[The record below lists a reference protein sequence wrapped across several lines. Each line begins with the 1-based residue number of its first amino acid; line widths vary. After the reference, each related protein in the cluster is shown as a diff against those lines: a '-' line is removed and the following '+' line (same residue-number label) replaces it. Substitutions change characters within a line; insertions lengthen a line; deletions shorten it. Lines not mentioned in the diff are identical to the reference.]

1 LVDIPK
7 RVGQREIPEVDLT
20 LASPI
25 EGVKGLKGKGT
36 FDPNNS
42 RISFNVSLLGG
53 DYETVNIHGAGK
65 RANRVIFSVK
75 YKDASLWRDDAGEI
89 GAAFDRTFAVEAE
102 EKARETFTSLV
113 IKAKRNHSPEDP
125 AQVPGAFEPTPL
137 R

>member
-1 LVDIPK
+1 V
-7 RVGQREIPEVDLT
+7 QR
-20 LASPI
+20 
-25 EGVKGLKGKGT
+25 T
-36 FDPNNS
+36 FDPNNG
-42 RISFNVSLLGG
+42 RISFNLSLLGG
-53 DYETVNIHGAGK
+53 DEETANIRGAGK
-65 RANRVIFSVK
+65 RANRVKFCIKFNDS
-75 YKDASLWRDDAGEI
+75 SLWRDDAGEI